1 MPFEPNEMMMELFRS
16 EVESHSEYL
25 SGALLR
31 LERDPA
37 DSSVYDP
44 MMRAA
49 HSIKGAAR
57 IVRVDLAVDLAHVM
71 EDCFV
76 AAQRGELQFRPADV
90 DVLLKSVD
98 LLGLIA
104 QETKHSEANLQS
116 IASDV
121 SECVRMLKAVRTGQT
136 PADAIAT
143 PTVIAAGSEVVQI
156 SPTEPS
162 DSPRSVGE
170 SAPAAQETAIP
181 ADVTA
186 EKVNSTL
193 VLQFGEGLFRDEAE
207 RQRQLLIRGLNE
219 PISVVCIDLAST
231 VDIDA
236 VGLAFLCAA
245 RDYVRTQSRAT
256 LTFGPLSPQMEVVL
270 RVAGVTPS

>member
-104 QETKHSEANLQS
+104 QETKHSEVNLQS

-121 SECVRMLKAVRTGQT
+121 SECVRMLKAVRTGQA
-136 PADAIAT
+136 PADAVTT
-143 PTVIAAGSEVVQI
+143 PPVISASSEEVKI

-162 DSPRSVGE
+162 DPSRTVGE
-170 SAPAAQETAIP
+170 SAPAAQVTAIP
-181 ADVTA
+181 ANVTA
-186 EKVNSTL
+186 GKTNSTL
-193 VLQFGEGLFRDEAE
+193 VLRCGEALFRDEAE
-207 RQRQLLIRGLNE
+207 RQRQLLIHGLRE
-219 PISVVCIDLAST
+219 SVSAVRIDLAST
-231 VDIDA
+231 VEIDA

-245 RDYVRTQSRAT
+245 RDYVPTQSRAT

>member
-1 MPFEPNEMMMELFRS
+1 
-16 EVESHSEYL
+16 
-25 SGALLR
+25 
-31 LERDPA
+31 
-37 DSSVYDP
+37 
-44 MMRAA
+44 
-49 HSIKGAAR
+49 
-57 IVRVDLAVDLAHVM
+57 
-71 EDCFV
+71 
-76 AAQRGELQFRPADV
+76 
-90 DVLLKSVD
+90 
-98 LLGLIA
+98 
-104 QETKHSEANLQS
+104 
-116 IASDV
+116 
-121 SECVRMLKAVRTGQT
+121 
-136 PADAIAT
+136 
-143 PTVIAAGSEVVQI
+143 
-156 SPTEPS
+156 
-162 DSPRSVGE
+162 
-170 SAPAAQETAIP
+170 
-181 ADVTA
+181 VTA

>member
-1 MPFEPNEMMMELFRS
+1 
-16 EVESHSEYL
+16 
-25 SGALLR
+25 
-31 LERDPA
+31 
-37 DSSVYDP
+37 

-156 SPTEPS
+156 SPTERS
-162 DSPRSVGE
+162 DSPRTVGE